1 MSENIC
7 KKEHRYYEEYFALPE
22 DQGGG
27 SRHICSACA
36 FEAGMM
42 DGLNGTPLR
51 DENSLKNLP
60 QSQAGKVRH
69 KDAYM
74 AYKAGYK
81 KARESIKHPSIT

>member
-1 MSENIC
+1 
-7 KKEHRYYEEYFALPE
+7 
-22 DQGGG
+22 
-27 SRHICSACA
+27 
-36 FEAGMM
+36 M